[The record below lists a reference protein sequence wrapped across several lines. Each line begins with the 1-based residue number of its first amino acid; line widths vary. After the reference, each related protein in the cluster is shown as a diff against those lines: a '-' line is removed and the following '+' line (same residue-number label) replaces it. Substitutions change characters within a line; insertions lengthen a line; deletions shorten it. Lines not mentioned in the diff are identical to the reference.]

1 MIRIVSSANITTH
14 VQIKLNLRNDT
25 TLSFNSVE
33 YNNND
38 IVSVNLTEL
47 ETLQIS
53 HDFDLSG
60 SIITSSH
67 PGVVSGNI
75 CNSITH
81 YFCNFF
87 TEMILP
93 TNQLDNTFTVPTIEG
108 RHSRV
113 VRIYAP
119 DPTQLQIFTLNKEFH
134 VMVKKEDFYEFDDS
148 EMSIVRSENN
158 VLEMIYHKEEGDFD
172 SYMMTVHGINQYK
185 TSYNVI
191 VPESFTSYISIT
203 FTFGN
208 AEGFQIDQK
217 KKMQSRISTK
227 QFQELHM

>member
-1 MIRIVSSANITTH
+1 MKDGTALKGVYVNASVPIVLYAFSLYPYASDGYLAIPRKLLSKNYIVPSFSVFKHRSVSKSVIGIVSTANVTTH

-33 YNNND
+33 YNNTD

-67 PGVVSGNI
+67 PVGVVSGNI

-81 YFCNFF
+81 YYCNLF

-93 TNQLDNTFTVPTIEG
+93 TNQLDKTFIVPTIEG

-113 VRIYAP
+113 VRIWSL
-119 DPTQLQIFTLNKEFH
+119 TRHN
-134 VMVKKEDFYEFDDS
+134 
-148 EMSIVRSENN
+148 
-158 VLEMIYHKEEGDFD
+158 
-172 SYMMTVHGINQYK
+172 YK
-185 TSYNVI
+185 Y
-191 VPESFTSYISIT
+191 
-203 FTFGN
+203 
-208 AEGFQIDQK
+208 
-217 KKMQSRISTK
+217 
-227 QFQELHM
+227 LL